1 MRCLKPAGLAALIAL
16 AAAPVLADDGDF
28 PATDDAASVAS
39 WLGARTNIKPASVV
53 TVTPGFVIALVA
65 KQKALSPEGP
75 VRVTL
80 REEVIAPAFV
90 ESVGGRSA
98 LISAQIQCEER
109 RLRMDGRDLYAGPNL
124 SGRKSV
130 DGPSTEWL
138 RIPED
143 TVMDEVAAAACDD
156 HFEWPLQPY
165 SAAAPVIAEQSASPP
180 AQPPAAEPTPPLLPA
195 AAPPVEAPPV
205 VEQAKAEEP
214 SGPPTPPAATII
226 AEQSV
231 PPPAQPPAGEPAPPP
246 ALEPVALPV
255 AATTLPAEA
264 SPVIEQAK
272 AEEPSE
278 PTKPSVRYAIQIGAY
293 RNQALAQTAWKA
305 LSTQRPVV
313 TKGHSFDVR
322 PVKVKGKELL
332 RGLVMN
338 FNSPK
343 DGAAFCAAL
352 VGSGYGCILRTLA
365 D

>member
-1 MRCLKPAGLAALIAL
+1 MPFLKPVGLAALIAL
-16 AAAPVLADDGDF
+16 AAAPVLADEGDF

-53 TVTPGFVIALVA
+53 TVTPGFVVALVA

-80 REEVIAPAFV
+80 REEVIAPAFA
-90 ESVGGRSA
+90 ESIGGRSA

-143 TVMDEVAAAACDD
+143 TVMDAVAAAVCDD
-156 HFEWPLQPY
+156 HFEWPLQAY
-165 SAAAPVIAEQSASPP
+165 AAAAPVIAEQSAPAPVQPPAAERAPPPAAAPPVETPPVIEQVKAEEPSPATPPATTIIAEQSAPPP
-180 AQPPAAEPTPPLLPA
+180 AQPPAAEPAPPPASEPA
-195 AAPPVEAPPV
+195 AAPVAATASPVKAPTVAEQVKVEAP
-205 VEQAKAEEP
+205 
-214 SGPPTPPAATII
+214 S
-226 AEQSV
+226 
-231 PPPAQPPAGEPAPPP
+231 
-246 ALEPVALPV
+246 EPVKSA
-255 AATTLPAEA
+255 
-264 SPVIEQAK
+264 
-272 AEEPSE
+272 
-278 PTKPSVRYAIQIGAY
+278 VRYAIQIGAY
-293 RNQALAQTAWKA
+293 RNQALAETAWKA

-313 TKGHSFDVR
+313 TEGHDFDVR

-338 FNSPK
+338 FNSPE